1 MFHIQTLC
9 GAFKTKENMNLLK
22 RLFGAS
28 SKQLET
34 LKTSEVFKVS
44 GVPNH
49 TFVERITLNNRIE
62 EFFTS
67 KDAAL
72 LFLGYSKSGKTV
84 YRKKH
89 LEKNGVN
96 IVTFRCNN
104 ESTIDQLYDQI
115 ASETSLGQIITTT
128 DTKGRKLTATDT
140 ATLGPKDIVSLE
152 STITNETSYSY
163 LYTEE
168 KTKVKVDVNFLC
180 NKLKN
185 NNVLII
191 LEDYHLVNPSF
202 NKTLSEDL
210 KHFLDDE
217 ILFVLIG
224 IPSSPNRALRN
235 NPDLSGRLE
244 HLIFDYL
251 TIDEIKQIIKLGTD
265 KLNVFLSE
273 DVVNEII
280 KSSMNNAFLVQ
291 YICKLLLFNN
301 NVTETQKKQK
311 RIENKLL
318 VETAC
323 RKLADKLDSDY
334 KDIYGIINAGIRKQQ
349 ENKAF
354 NQYEEILK
362 VLKSYEIE
370 ELEKGVHYT
379 DIFKWSW
386 QNIDPSIVQKFI
398 ENKTY
403 VDETSFKN
411 SFRTQIKE
419 AVKNINTSLSKNSS
433 RPVLYVDE
441 GKIYLTDLVFKFYI
455 NWKNDA

>member
-1 MFHIQTLC
+1 MNI
-9 GAFKTKENMNLLK
+9 FKKIFNRK
-22 RLFGAS
+22 P
-28 SKQLET
+28 KQIDI

-44 GVPNH
+44 GVPKH
-49 TFVERITLNNRIE
+49 TFVERISLNNRIE
-62 EFFTS
+62 EFFTG

-89 LEKNGVN
+89 LEKPGVKF
-96 IVTFRCNN
+96 ITFRCNN
-104 ESTIDQLYDQI
+104 ESTINQLYDQI

-128 DTKGRKLTATDT
+128 DSKGGKQIYADSATV
-140 ATLGPKDIVSLE
+140 GVKDVASVSTDVTDE
-152 STITNETSYSY
+152 INYSY
-163 LYTEE
+163 LFTEE
-168 KTKVKVDVNFLC
+168 RAKVKVDVNFLC
-180 NKLKN
+180 NKLKES
-185 NNVLII
+185 NVLIV
-191 LEDYHLVNPSF
+191 LEDYHLVSASF

-244 HLIFDYL
+244 HLVFDYL
-251 TIDEIKQIIKLGTD
+251 TIDEIKQIIKFGTD

-273 DVVNEII
+273 NVINEII
-280 KSSMNNAFLVQ
+280 KHSMNNAFLVQ
-291 YICKLLLFNN
+291 YICKYLMQNSGIN
-301 NVTETQKKQK
+301 ETQKKQK
-311 RIENKLL
+311 RIEDKSL
-318 VETAC
+318 VITAC
-323 RKLADKLDSDY
+323 KKISDKLDHDY
-334 KDIYGIINAGIRKQQ
+334 KDIYGIITAGIRKQQ
-349 ENKAF
+349 EGKAF

-370 ELEKGVHYT
+370 DLEKGIHYT

-386 QNIDPSIVQKFI
+386 QNIDPSVVQKFI
-398 ENKTY
+398 DNKTY

-419 AVKNINTSLSKNSS
+419 AVKNINTSLTKNSS

-441 GKIYLTDLVFKFYI
+441 GNIYLTDLIFKFYI
-455 NWKNDA
+455 NWKKDE